1 MNKGT
6 IAAITET
13 QDYTMIVLTDNRIL
27 KSKWSK
33 VPKNF
38 ENKEVI
44 WSTYGDWD
52 PNEWFNNVILSD
64 TQQKLED
71 AQEAAK
77 ILQKQIK
84 GLNDEN
90 NELQHV
96 LKTEREETKAALSK
110 QATQALVDAK
120 GWDIVKDAKL
130 ATKHAEDKAKQA
142 HTATAAAQRYAMAC
156 MTWVWLF
163 GLATITMGMVLAS
176 MTYG

>member
-38 ENKEVI
+38 EGKEVI

-71 AQEAAK
+71 AEKAVE

-84 GLNDEN
+84 GLNEEN
-90 NELQHV
+90 SELQHV
-96 LKTEREETKAALSK
+96 LKTEREEANTALSK
-110 QATQALVDAK
+110 QATQALQDAK
-120 GWDIVKDAKL
+120 GWELVKDAKL
-130 ATKHAEDKAKQA
+130 ATKHAEDKVTQAK
-142 HTATAAAQRYAMAC
+142 TAMAAAERHSMSC
-156 MTWVWLF
+156 TTWLWIC
-163 GLATITMGMVLAS
+163 GLATITMAMIMLS
-176 MTYG
+176 MI